1 MYKTDT
7 LVIYV
12 HKCKKRLF
20 YPLHPTVFFV
30 VWERG
35 RKKLFLILMYIK
47 LPIYLKWCRMG
58 GGRSGV
64 RGKGRL
70 FLKHC

>member
-1 MYKTDT
+1 MYIN
-7 LVIYV
+7 VR
-12 HKCKKRLF
+12 KRLF